1 MWDVWFLGQIEYSTV
16 ERLWI
21 INEILKKIVVSF
33 KFLFSEKAT
42 KIWKNLPLVLR
53 LLSKYSCF
61 VKTGL
66 RFFQV
71 FWPSHHVL
79 TLKKSPREVIEGK
92 KSKTCGCKKSSKYA
106 FYSKEAWH
114 ALQKV
119 SELSCEESF
128 VSVTIS
134 IKNYL
139 TKYGFVS
146 KLVYTFWPAKTL
158 CTYQDIFHSF
168 KHHIGSGQHQKSRG
182 KSAKP

>member
-16 ERLWI
+16 EHLWI

-71 FWPSHHVL
+71 FWPSHHVS

-119 SELSCEESF
+119 SELSCEVSF
-128 VSVTIS
+128 DSVTIS
-134 IKNYL
+134 IKKLYYKIRLKNSFACSL
-139 TKYGFVS
+139 QLKHLEQTKS
-146 KLVYTFWPAKTL
+146 A
-158 CTYQDIFHSF
+158 F
-168 KHHIGSGQHQKSRG
+168 KMSDFKSRQ
-182 KSAKP
+182 